1 MISSGLHRTEPQ
13 QLADSPPDKAC
24 LDSTGEEQ
32 RGYFQGNDGQGFV
45 GEMCALL
52 VTVCSSAGV
61 PDVRSALERGH
72 FHGGSAAAVG
82 SHLICALCLIFHSK
96 MKSLDAMQRCENSP
110 LVVLAVAKYFTSER
124 RIPKAREWFQR
135 AVKLDTDYG
144 DTWAFYYKF
153 ELQFGSEVCS

>member
-1 MISSGLHRTEPQ
+1 LQTHLLTRLASIRLEKSNEAISKGMMAKGLSVR
-13 QLADSPPDKAC
+13 
-24 LDSTGEEQ
+24 
-32 RGYFQGNDGQGFV
+32 
-45 GEMCALL
+45 CALL

>member
-1 MISSGLHRTEPQ
+1 
-13 QLADSPPDKAC
+13 
-24 LDSTGEEQ
+24 
-32 RGYFQGNDGQGFV
+32 
-45 GEMCALL
+45 
-52 VTVCSSAGV
+52 
-61 PDVRSALERGH
+61 
-72 FHGGSAAAVG
+72 
-82 SHLICALCLIFHSK
+82 

-153 ELQFGSEVCS
+153 ELQFGSEVRSRA